1 MADELRPVCFVAM
14 PFGEKKVSRARDGA
28 PQVVNFD
35 SLWDKAYRPAIE
47 DAGYTPIRAD
57 FDTGSVIVKDML
69 ERLAFADLVLADL
82 SLPNGNV
89 YYEVG
94 LRHVAQKTGCIL
106 FAAGWSRQLFDVDQF
121 TTVRYELSD
130 GAVPDDQ
137 AEPIRTCLANSVKA
151 LKHSKT
157 PWHEFIADGEKPGPN
172 SVFHQQVRLLSEFQ
186 SQLGAIRLEPDK
198 ARRRELVKQR
208 VDELRDSPILR
219 LPQAATELL
228 IHVRDL
234 AGDMSEVVTFIDSL
248 DNAIRNLPFIQEQRL
263 LALGKVKSGASANAA
278 AAALIS
284 LIDTQGGTPERWGL
298 LGGRYKTLWR
308 QARES
313 RISSGKTFPTPTEM
327 EMLSKAIDAYEKGM
341 QLDLNEFYC
350 SSNLALL
357 LTARGEKDDLKN
369 APLIDRLVVAA
380 CERVMALDETD
391 EWVRPTL
398 LGAAFRSGDQE
409 EARRWL
415 RKVAEQGVVF
425 WKIDTTV
432 HDLKDYLDMLPE
444 GDSKQVMARIVAQLE
459 EISACERD

>member
-1 MADELRPVCFVAM
+1 MADELRPVCFIAM

-106 FAAGWSRQLFDVDQF
+106 FAAEWSRQLFDVDQF

-130 GAVPDDQ
+130 SDVPDDQ
-137 AEPIRTCLANSVKA
+137 AERIRTCVANSVKA
-151 LKHSKT
+151 MKNSKT
-157 PWHEFIADGEKPGPN
+157 PWHEFIADAEKPGPD
-172 SVFHQQVRLLSEFQ
+172 SVFHNQVRLLNEFQ
-186 SQLGAIRLEPDK
+186 SELGAIRLELDRS
-198 ARRRELVKQR
+198 RRRELVKR
-208 VDELRDSPILR
+208 CVDELRDSPTLA

-234 AGDMSEVVTFIDSL
+234 AEDMSAVVEFIDSL
-248 DNAIRNLPFIQEQRL
+248 DTSISELPFMQEQRL
-263 LALGKVKSGASANAA
+263 LAMGKVKSGASANAA

-284 LIDTQGGTPERWGL
+284 LIDTHGGTPERWGL

-327 EMLSKAIDAYEKGM
+327 EMLGKAIDAYEKGM

-357 LTARGEKDDLKN
+357 LTARGDKEDLRN

-380 CERVMALDETD
+380 CERAMALDDTD
-391 EWVRPTL
+391 VWIRPTL
-398 LGAAFRSGDQE
+398 LGAAFRSGDQD
-409 EARRWL
+409 EAQMWL

-425 WKIDTTV
+425 WKIDTTLQ
-432 HDLKDYLDMLPE
+432 DLKDYLGMLPE
-444 GDSKQVMARIVAQLE
+444 GDSKQAMAHIVAQLE
-459 EISACERD
+459 ELCACESV